1 MNVALLFWGFVFS
14 MIGLGFF
21 MYGKRQQVFMPIIS
35 GLSLMIFPY
44 FVSGLPVL
52 FVVSLILIALPW
64 VIRF

>member
-1 MNVALLFWGFVFS
+1 VNVALLFWGFVFS